1 MLESNQP
8 NTAYDA
14 AASTDMLISH
24 LELEEGDDPTTC
36 GLRNRCSTAELH
48 WHCFRKQKRMQ
59 SYMKIRTGQEILNG
73 LAKFSAILHFLI
85 HNWPVFLHNEEV
97 LRSVVRA
104 FV

>member
-1 MLESNQP
+1 
-8 NTAYDA
+8 
-14 AASTDMLISH
+14 
-24 LELEEGDDPTTC
+24 
-36 GLRNRCSTAELH
+36 
-48 WHCFRKQKRMQ
+48 MQ

>member
-36 GLRNRCSTAELH
+36 GLRNRCSTKHELFQH
-48 WHCFRKQKRMQ
+48 V
-59 SYMKIRTGQEILNG
+59 EIQLT
-73 LAKFSAILHFLI
+73 
-85 HNWPVFLHNEEV
+85 EV
-97 LRSVVRA
+97 IATS
-104 FV
+104 

>member
-1 MLESNQP
+1 MEPVTGLEP
-8 NTAYDA
+8 V
-14 AASTDMLISH
+14 
-24 LELEEGDDPTTC
+24 TC

-48 WHCFRKQKRMQ
+48 WHCFCKQKRMQ

-85 HNWPVFLHNEEV
+85 HNWDGFLHNEEV

-104 FV
+104 FVWF